1 MAKITKQTN
10 GAFIR
15 HHLQVATLTKNMK
28 KKLLFIGSIGLFT
41 MACGG
46 NTTPVSPNTNINANA
61 ANVVTNVLTNT
72 ANTANV
78 ANTTNTANA
87 NKPANTAAKP
97 APSGPT
103 RISFKKGEIGSTQN
117 IDLAPGA
124 SMQFALGATGNQNL
138 FVTSKSK
145 ELSLKMLKSLGDD
158 FTTMEDGTYMSVTKG
173 NNGVKGDIIFEVKN
187 TTAKAI
193 KSSIKI
199 EIQDVGD

>member
-1 MAKITKQTN
+1 MT
-10 GAFIR
+10 R
-15 HHLQVATLTKNMK
+15 
-28 KKLLFIGSIGLFT
+28 KLLFIGSIGLFA

-46 NTTPVSPNTNINANA
+46 NTATVNSNANINANVANVATNVSTNA
-61 ANVVTNVLTNT
+61 ANTVNVTNT
-72 ANTANV
+72 ANV
-78 ANTTNTANA
+78 

-97 APSGPT
+97 ASNGPT

-117 IDLAPGA
+117 IDLAPGD

-138 FVTSKSK
+138 FVTPKSK
-145 ELSLKMLKSLGDD
+145 ELSLKMLKSLGDA

-193 KSSIKI
+193 KTSIKV